1 MLRVT
6 RNVAFF
12 ALFAASCVFTAESGI
27 GATRIVSAREF
38 LIASEPPQGG
48 PAIESSYF
56 FVDSIALNE
65 ALRVGGQLE
74 LTDFPGNL
82 GDSKNSES
90 SVLTLD
96 LKPAHSPID
105 QSTQFWEGTSA
116 GDRPIAAPRFFA
128 YRGKV
133 LGEPHSRVILTVFG
147 SKLFCS
153 IVRETGESY
162 VFGPAKL
169 QSDSHVH
176 VLMQES
182 RLLAM
187 SPLGPINCFEDAL
200 SQPHPLI
207 PIQEL
212 LHRNLLQSF
221 SEGSSPLSASTLL
234 QTDIAVEADSCFFHN
249 AGGNMG
255 TVLGYI
261 ASLFA
266 MSSTIYEDEANITW
280 HLTWVKVWTNADP
293 YKVNG
298 DAYSLED
305 TVPHYWK
312 LHYADVP
319 RDLAHVMTSV
329 SYGGGGYGWFS
340 LCDTNW
346 SYSVSSPQ
354 TGHQY
359 PTFAFT
365 YDAYIVAHEIGHNFS
380 LPHSHNCYWDPP
392 IDTCYTNDDTVHH
405 LQLADACYGLPI
417 TPRRNPGTIMSYCAN
432 ANYAL
437 SGNDFTQFKLAL
449 TFSPKVD
456 SVLRVN
462 AEQAPCITPPATP
475 IVIFLSPR
483 GSETYPGDTTIAIK
497 WSFAHVSNVSLEYSS
512 DGGNSWKPIANGV
525 AATLGMYSWV
535 IPNITSKKMLVKIAD
550 DADPSVADTSL
561 LFFSV
566 APTANID
573 NAEPGNTT
581 FSISLEPVTHILIV
595 HSSEIMRIRWEIA
608 NDRGIIVLSG
618 NGTNTSLE
626 SNIHLDGLAAGAYF
640 LRITSPTSSILP
652 FTYLP

>member
-1 MLRVT
+1 MIALT
-6 RNVAFF
+6 RNIIFF
-12 ALFAASCVFTAESGI
+12 ALFAASCVFTAKSGI
-27 GATRIVSAREF
+27 GATRVVSAREF
-38 LIASEPPQGG
+38 LIASEPPQNS

-56 FVDSIALNE
+56 LVDSTE
-65 ALRVGGQLE
+65 MSEVLRADGQLE
-74 LTDFPGNL
+74 LTDFPGSPGN
-82 GDSKNSES
+82 SKNSDNGL
-90 SVLTLD
+90 LTLD
-96 LKPAHSPID
+96 LKPTHSPID
-105 QSTQFWEGTSA
+105 ESTRFWEGTSA
-116 GDRPIAAPRFFA
+116 GEIPIAPPRLFA
-128 YRGKV
+128 YRGNV
-133 LGEPHSRVILTVFG
+133 LGEPHSRVILTAFG
-147 SKLFCS
+147 GKLFCS
-153 IVRETGESY
+153 IIRESGESY
-162 VFGPAKL
+162 VLGPAKL
-169 QSDSHVH
+169 QSDPRAHVF
-176 VLMQES
+176 MQES
-182 RLLAM
+182 RLLAI
-187 SPLGPINCFEDAL
+187 SPLSPINCFEDAL
-200 SQPHPLI
+200 SQPHPLV

-212 LHRNLLQSF
+212 LHRNMLQSF
-221 SEGSSPLSASTLL
+221 SEGPSPLSSSTLL

-249 AGGNMG
+249 AGGNME

-280 HLTWVKVWTNADP
+280 HLTWVKVWTSADP
-293 YKVNG
+293 YNVNG
-298 DAYSLED
+298 DAYALED

-354 TGHQY
+354 TGHPY

-392 IDTCYTNDDTVHH
+392 LDTCFTNDDTVHH

-432 ANYAL
+432 ANYVL
-437 SGNDFTQFKLAL
+437 SGNDINQFKLAL
-449 TFSPKVD
+449 TFSPKGD

-462 AEQAPCITPPATP
+462 AEQAPCITPPPAP

-483 GSETYPGDTTIAIK
+483 GSETYPGDTTITIK
-497 WSFAHVSNVSLEYSS
+497 WSFAHVSTVSLEYSS
-512 DGGNSWKPIANGV
+512 DGGDIWKPIANGI
-525 AATLGMYSWV
+525 AATLGKYRWV
-535 IPNITSKKMLVKIAD
+535 IPNVTSETMRVKIAD
-550 DADPSVADTSL
+550 DAAPSVADTSL

-566 APTANID
+566 TPTASIAG
-573 NAEPGNTT
+573 AEARKTT
-581 FSISLEPVTHILIV
+581 FSISPEPVTHILTV
-595 HSSEIMRIRWEIA
+595 HSPEIMRIKWEIA
-608 NDRGIIVLSG
+608 NDRGMIVLRG
-618 NGTNTSLE
+618 NGNSPSQET
-626 SNIHLDGLAAGAYF
+626 NIHLDGLAAGAYF
-640 LRITSPTSSILP
+640 LYITSPASCVLP